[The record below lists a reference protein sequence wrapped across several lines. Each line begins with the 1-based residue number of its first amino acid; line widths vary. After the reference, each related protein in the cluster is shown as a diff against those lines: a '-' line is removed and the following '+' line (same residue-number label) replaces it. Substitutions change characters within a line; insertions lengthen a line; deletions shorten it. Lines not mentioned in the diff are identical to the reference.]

1 MFEFDREKL
10 DVAHLKNEI
19 QRNLVSSATAYYRIG
34 INEYLSTHQTTWE
47 NYQAAVGNLAISVE
61 MMLKAFVANRCFR
74 KLFLGLPDELD
85 ILLAEETR
93 PPKSIAWRRFET
105 ALRLFEF
112 KTIELDQAISLYYI
126 YFPEQKTELRSY
138 FTFLAATRNMS
149 VHAALP
155 GFQRYDLA
163 RVSYLAVKVMR
174 HLQDEK
180 VLLEPRIL
188 QPKTEEIV
196 KQFDHD
202 RVERVTKA
210 IREAKE
216 ASKKLTHKKAL
227 IHISSSDFDQYVI
240 RCPICDSDTVAS
252 GETEFEVTGDDN
264 PVAFLTFLP
273 NEFHCED
280 CGLKIDDQRDF
291 SLAGLE
297 YTYDRSDDL
306 DAWAKKE
313 GLYDYDPE

>member
-1 MFEFDREKL
+1 MSPVSRTRFK
-10 DVAHLKNEI
+10 EI
-19 QRNLVSSATAYYRIG
+19 SSQAPRPIIALGSI
-34 INEYLSTHQTTWE
+34 EYLSTHQSTWE
-47 NYQAAVGNLAISVE
+47 NYQAAVGNLAIAIE
-61 MMLKAFVANRCFR
+61 LMLKAFVANRCFR

-93 PPKSIAWRRFET
+93 PPKSITWHRFET
-105 ALRLFEF
+105 GLRLFDF
-112 KTIELDQAISLYYI
+112 KTIELDQAVGLYYI

-174 HLQDEK
+174 HLQGEN

-188 QPKTEEIV
+188 QSKTEEIV

-210 IREAKE
+210 IREARE
-216 ASKKLTHKKAL
+216 ASKKLTQEKAS
-227 IHISSSDFDQYVI
+227 IHVSSSDFEQHVI
-240 RCPICDSDTVAS
+240 TCPICGSDTVAC
-252 GETEFEVTGDDN
+252 GETEFEATGERDD
-264 PVAFLTFLP
+264 PAPSLTFILD
-273 NEFHCED
+273 EFHCED
-280 CGLKIDDQRDF
+280 CGLKIDDRRDF
-291 SLAGLE
+291 SLAGLD
-297 YTYDRSDDL
+297 YTYDRSEHL
-306 DAWAKKE
+306 DEWARQN
-313 GLYDYDPE
+313 GFCDFDPD